1 MKMYDKFLP
10 EFRHLQALFTGV
22 ALLSW
27 GVSATSYSMSD
38 LTTHTTTWL
47 EQQAPD
53 PSVNK
58 LKIQVYPLDNRLPDK
73 NCEQSLQTSLVNVQL
88 QRQNTVRI
96 QCPDTG
102 GWQLFVSV
110 KVSQLVNAVAV
121 TRQLAAG
128 SYLSNDLL
136 VQTETD
142 LLQSRGALVKEAQLI
157 VGARTKKALNSGQII
172 TQNDLCL
179 VCKGDVV
186 TIAGVS
192 NGLSVTTQA
201 TALQDGTLGDE
212 VRVQNLQSK
221 RVVTAQITAV
231 KRVEIKL

>member
-10 EFRHLQALFTGV
+10 KIRHFQAWYTVLFLCSG
-22 ALLSW
+22 A
-27 GVSATSYSMSD
+27 VSAASYSMAE
-38 LTTHTTTWL
+38 LTVQATQWL
-47 EQQAPD
+47 ETQIPD
-53 PSVNK
+53 SESNRR
-58 LKIQVYPLDNRLPDK
+58 KIQIYPLDSRLVDK
-73 NCEQSLQTSLVNVQL
+73 NCEQSLLLSLVGEQL

-96 QCPDTG
+96 QCPDSA
-102 GWQLFVSV
+102 GWQLFVPA
-110 KVSQLVNAVAV
+110 KVSQFVNAVAV

-128 SYLSNDLL
+128 SYLSTDMLQ
-136 VQTETD
+136 QTETE
-142 LLQSRGALVKEAQLI
+142 LLQSRGALVNEAQLI
-157 VGARTKKALNSGQII
+157 VGARTKRALNAGQIL

-186 TIAGVS
+186 TISGVA

-201 TALQDGTLGDE
+201 TALQDGTLGDD

-221 RVVTAQITAV
+221 RVVSAQITAV

>member
-10 EFRHLQALFTGV
+10 KIRHLQALYTGL

-38 LTTHTTTWL
+38 LTTYTTNWL

-53 PSVNK
+53 QSVNK
-58 LKIQVYPLDNRLPDK
+58 LKIQVHPLDSRLADR
-73 NCEQSLQTSLVNVQL
+73 NCEQSLQMSLVNVQL

-102 GWQLFVSV
+102 GWQLFVSA

-136 VQTETD
+136 VETETE
-142 LLQSRGALVKEAQLI
+142 LLQSRGTLVNDAQFI

-201 TALQDGTLGDE
+201 TALQDGTLGDD